1 MNWRSPAVGLALLA
15 SCSLPQQAVQ
25 PLAREP
31 LSTPE
36 EGTVYDE
43 ELATKLRANE
53 YGMAQYVMAFLKRGP
68 NQGQSEE
75 EAAEL
80 QKAHLANIHRLTD
93 EGKLLLA
100 GPFADNGE
108 FRGIYIFDV
117 TTIEEARALT
127 ATDPA
132 IRAGRLEMELRPW
145 FGSAAIR
152 QVNATHEKIAKT
164 KF

>member
-1 MNWRSPAVGLALLA
+1 MNWRSLAVGLALVTA
-15 SCSLPQQAVQ
+15 AGGVAVAQ
-25 PLAREP
+25 EP
-31 LSTPE
+31 VSAPE

-43 ELATKLRANE
+43 ELARKLGADE
-53 YGMAQYVMAFLKRGP
+53 YGLAQYVMAFLKRGP
-68 NQGQSEE
+68 NQGQSQE

-80 QKAHLANIHRLTD
+80 QKAHLANIHRLED

-100 GPFADNGE
+100 GPFVDDGE
-108 FRGIYIFDV
+108 IRGIYIFDV
-117 TTIEEARALT
+117 TTIEEARSLT

-132 IRAGRLEMELRPW
+132 IQAGRLEMELRPW
-145 FGSAAIR
+145 YASAALR